1 MSLENIQLS
10 ITLSDQKL
18 EEEDLQTDTEN
29 ILSEIEKF
37 DGVQKADLI
46 SIEKAEPNTK
56 SIGGFLVGILTAEI
70 NAKNL
75 KALVGYLGDR
85 LSGKTVKIKAEGNGR
100 KIDIEVG
107 NLEDL
112 NKALAE
118 VDNFLKA

>member
-1 MSLENIQLS
+1 MSLENIQLT
-10 ITLSDQKL
+10 ITLSDSKL
-18 EEEDLQTDTEN
+18 EEDKLEEDTRY
-29 ILSEIEKF
+29 ILSEIEGF

-46 SIEKAEPNTK
+46 SIETAEPGAKN
-56 SIGGFLVGILTAEI
+56 IGGFLVGILTAEI

-107 NLEDL
+107 NMEDL
-112 NKALAE
+112 KKALAE
-118 VDNFLKA
+118 VDDFLKA

>member
-1 MSLENIQLS
+1 M
-10 ITLSDQKL
+10 
-18 EEEDLQTDTEN
+18 
-29 ILSEIEKF
+29 SEIEGF

-46 SIEKAEPNTK
+46 SIETAEPGAK

-85 LSGKTVKIKAEGNGR
+85 LSGKTFKIKAEGNGR

-107 NLEDL
+107 NLKDL
-112 NKALAE
+112 KKALAE
-118 VDNFLKA
+118 VDDFLKS

>member
-1 MSLENIQLS
+1 MSLENIQLTIS
-10 ITLSDQKL
+10 LSDPKL
-18 EEEDLQTDTEN
+18 EEEKLQTETED
-29 ILSEIEKF
+29 ILSEIKEF
-37 DGVQKADLI
+37 DGIQKADLI
-46 SIEKAEPNTK
+46 SIETAEPNAK

-112 NKALAE
+112 KKALAE
-118 VDNFLKA
+118 VDDFLKD